1 MPREPLPSPLLA
13 ARSLENGM
21 PAYRQSRES
30 IFVKQGKLLASYE
43 DDYVYDRPV
52 LRYFPTYQSLT
63 DPELRGYFSSIPS
76 ILSMHFFRLFP
87 QVSINSFNLVKT
99 PSPK

>member
-1 MPREPLPSPLLA
+1 
-13 ARSLENGM
+13 M

-30 IFVKQGKLLASYE
+30 IFVKQGKLLANYE

-63 DPELRGYFSSIPS
+63 DPELRGI
-76 ILSMHFFRLFP
+76 
-87 QVSINSFNLVKT
+87 
-99 PSPK
+99 SPGGRSCAGGICRKRP

>member
-30 IFVKQGKLLASYE
+30 IFVKQGKLLANYE
-43 DDYVYDRPV
+43 DGPGFHQTLLLVVDGPDV
-52 LRYFPTYQSLT
+52 LFLHYWGGGARSADVGAAAQARFAEYTAAA
-63 DPELRGYFSSIPS
+63 RG
-76 ILSMHFFRLFP
+76 R
-87 QVSINSFNLVKT
+87 
-99 PSPK
+99 

>member
-30 IFVKQGKLLASYE
+30 IFVKQGKLLANYE
-43 DDYVYDRPV
+43 DDYVYDRQV
-52 LRYFPTYQSLT
+52 LRYFPTLPVP
-63 DPELRGYFSSIPS
+63 DRPELPGIF
-76 ILSMHFFRLFP
+76 LSGGRAAP
-87 QVSINSFNLVKT
+87 GNLQER
-99 PSPK
+99 P

>member
-30 IFVKQGKLLASYE
+30 IFVKQGKLLAGYE

-63 DPELRGYFSSIPS
+63 DRSCGDISHGGRSCAGGICRKRP
-76 ILSMHFFRLFP
+76 
-87 QVSINSFNLVKT
+87 
-99 PSPK
+99 

>member
-30 IFVKQGKLLASYE
+30 IFVKQGKLLAGYE
-43 DDYVYDRPV
+43 DDYDYDRQV
-52 LRYFPTYQSLT
+52 LR
-63 DPELRGYFSSIPS
+63 
-76 ILSMHFFRLFP
+76 
-87 QVSINSFNLVKT
+87 
-99 PSPK
+99 